1 MAVASTPAPESIE
14 VEVAPAS
21 SSSSSLR
28 YWLGNWK
35 LTTGL
40 ALIIILVLFSLIGSL
55 RVEFKHTRVGWGDFS
70 KPPSEQY
77 PLGTDNVGRDMLAL
91 MVHGIHP
98 SLKIGLIAGI
108 LGTTIGTI
116 LGLVAGYSGGK
127 LDTIISTSA
136 DITLTIPALLILVVL
151 ASYLRTTTIELT
163 AVIIAVFAWAG
174 PTRLIRSQALSLRE
188 RPFVP
193 LAKLSGQG
201 DFEIAI
207 RQILPNLLPYIMAGF
222 VGSISG
228 AILASVGIQLLG
240 LGPLLTP
247 NLGMILNSAFNGA
260 ALFRGMW
267 WWWGPPAV
275 ALIMLFVGLFLISV
289 ALDDYAN
296 PRLRGEAK

>member
-1 MAVASTPAPESIE
+1 MTAASTPEQESVEVEAASTRPESGR
-14 VEVAPAS
+14 
-21 SSSSSLR
+21 LR
-28 YWLGNWK
+28 YWLSNWK
-35 LTTGL
+35 LSTG
-40 ALIIILVLFSLIGSL
+40 LVLFTLLLLFSVIGSL
-55 RVEFKHTRVGWGDFS
+55 RVDSKHTRVGWGDFG
-70 KPPSEQY
+70 KPPSAQY

-108 LGTTIGTI
+108 LGTVAGTL
-116 LGLVAGYSGGK
+116 LGLIAGYSGGR
-127 LDTIISTSA
+127 LDTIISTAA
-136 DITLTIPALLILVVL
+136 DITLTIPSLLILVVL

-163 AVIIAVFAWAG
+163 AVIIAIFAWAG

-193 LAKLSGQG
+193 LAKLSGQSAL
-201 DFEIAI
+201 EIAVL
-207 RQILPNLLPYIMAGF
+207 QILPNLLPYIMAGF

-247 NLGMILNSAFNGA
+247 NLGMILNNAFTGA

-267 WWWGPPAV
+267 GWWGPPAV
-275 ALIMLFVGLFLISV
+275 ALVMLFIGLFLISI
-289 ALDDYAN
+289 ALDEYAN